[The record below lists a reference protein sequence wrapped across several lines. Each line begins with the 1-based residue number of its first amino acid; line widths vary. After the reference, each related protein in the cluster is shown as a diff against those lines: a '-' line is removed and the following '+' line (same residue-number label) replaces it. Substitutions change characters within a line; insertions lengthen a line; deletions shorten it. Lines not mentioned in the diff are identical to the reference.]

1 MALPTKLEVIS
12 LDEHK
17 NLGDAS
23 RNATARIRKCFLYR
37 SWLTKFGRKFEMT
50 VKLLLRE
57 LSSYF

>member
-23 RNATARIRKCFLYR
+23 RDATARIRIRKCFLYR
-37 SWLTKFGRKFEMT
+37 LTKFGRKFEMNHQIIFT
-50 VKLLLRE
+50 
-57 LSSYF
+57 